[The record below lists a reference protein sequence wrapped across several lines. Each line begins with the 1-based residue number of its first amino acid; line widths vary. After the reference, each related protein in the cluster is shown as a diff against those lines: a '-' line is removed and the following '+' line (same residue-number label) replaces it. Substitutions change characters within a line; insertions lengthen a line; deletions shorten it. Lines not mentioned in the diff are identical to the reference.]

1 MSFCALNF
9 YWWSRVGSCSAS
21 LSSAN
26 KKGCTKKKYRRKTET
41 NFASKQKLKR
51 FEENLVKSW
60 SAKNSTILKHG
71 LDPNQVPKYV
81 NLKEMSQNKWSINHF
96 YMILDL

>member
-21 LSSAN
+21 LSLAN
-26 KKGCTKKKYRRKTET
+26 KTGCTKKNIRKTET
-41 NFASKQKLKR
+41 NFASKHKLKR

>member
-9 YWWSRVGSCSAS
+9 HWLSRVGSCSAS

-26 KKGCTKKKYRRKTET
+26 KKGCTKKYRRKTET
-41 NFASKQKLKR
+41 NFASKQKLQR

-60 SAKNSTILKHG
+60 SAKNSIILKPG
-71 LDPNQVPKYV
+71 FDSKQICKSKRNVSK
-81 NLKEMSQNKWSINHF
+81 
-96 YMILDL
+96 